1 MASKTD
7 HTTKKAA
14 ASLPPAFVIHGL
26 AHAKAALAAAAELGV
41 PVTLM
46 SAKGAAGYAGPSWFR
61 AVVDEARAAHPG
73 VQVTAVLDCGDMPGY
88 ALAALRDGV
97 DVIRFTGKT
106 AARIADIAAQCS
118 ARVIAERP
126 EALDLAT
133 IERARR
139 DPERACREWLE
150 RRADG

>member
-1 MASKTD
+1 MARNKD
-7 HTTKKAA
+7 QTTREGT
-14 ASLPPAFVIHGL
+14 ASLPPAIVVHGL

-61 AVVDEARAAHPG
+61 AVIDEARAAHPQ
-73 VQVTAVLDCGDMPGY
+73 VQVSAVLDCGDMPGY

-97 DVIRFTGKT
+97 AVIRFAGETTGK
-106 AARIADIAAQCS
+106 IADIAAQCG
-118 ARVIAERP
+118 ARVIVERP

-139 DPERACREWLE
+139 DPEQACRDWLE
-150 RRADG
+150 RHADG

>member
-1 MASKTD
+1 MARN
-7 HTTKKAA
+7 TTHATQGA
-14 ASLPPAFVIHGL
+14 ERPLPPAIVVHGL
-26 AHAKAALAAAAELGV
+26 AHAKAALAAAAALGV

-61 AVVDEARAAHPG
+61 AVIEEARAAHPEAE
-73 VQVTAVLDCGDMPGY
+73 VTAVLDCGDMPGY

-97 DVIRFTGKT
+97 AVIRFADDTAGK
-106 AARIADIAAQCS
+106 ISDIAAQRG

-126 EALDLAT
+126 EALDLAAV
-133 IERARR
+133 ERARR

-150 RRADG
+150 RQANG